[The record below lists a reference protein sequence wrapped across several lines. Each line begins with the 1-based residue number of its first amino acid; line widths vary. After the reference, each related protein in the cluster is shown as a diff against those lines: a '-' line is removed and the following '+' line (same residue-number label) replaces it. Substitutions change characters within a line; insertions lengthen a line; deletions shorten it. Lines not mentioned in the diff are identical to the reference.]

1 MSVSLFG
8 QAFVEKIVEK
18 RKKIKKNRKI
28 IKICEKN
35 YCNIDNNMVKYTYQI
50 KKGDNPMKKVE
61 LIEKIAA
68 ETGMTKKD
76 VNAVCDALVATIAD
90 VMAADDS
97 IQLAGFGT
105 FSSKS
110 RAARTGRNPQTGATI
125 EIPASRQASFS
136 ASKALKDKLN
146 G

>member
-1 MSVSLFG
+1 
-8 QAFVEKIVEK
+8 
-18 RKKIKKNRKI
+18 
-28 IKICEKN
+28 
-35 YCNIDNNMVKYTYQI
+35 
-50 KKGDNPMKKVE
+50 MKKAE

-105 FSSKS
+105 FASKS

>member
-1 MSVSLFG
+1 
-8 QAFVEKIVEK
+8 
-18 RKKIKKNRKI
+18 
-28 IKICEKN
+28 
-35 YCNIDNNMVKYTYQI
+35 
-50 KKGDNPMKKVE
+50 MKKTE

-76 VNAVCDALVATIAD
+76 VTAVCDALVASIAD
-90 VMAADDS
+90 VMAAGES

-105 FSSKS
+105 FTSKV

-125 EIPASRQASFS
+125 EIAASRQAAFS